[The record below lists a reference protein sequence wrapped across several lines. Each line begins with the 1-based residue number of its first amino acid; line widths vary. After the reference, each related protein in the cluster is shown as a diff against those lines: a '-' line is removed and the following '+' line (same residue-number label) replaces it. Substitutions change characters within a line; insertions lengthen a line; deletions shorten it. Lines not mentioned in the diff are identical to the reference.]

1 MPTYILLTKI
11 SPEAL
16 KEANSFKELSDEV
29 LKKLKDYCPDAKWV
43 ANYAI
48 TGNYDFLDIFEAPN
62 DEVAAKVSYIIR
74 YFAKAETITW
84 NAIPWDNF
92 IKGIE
97 NIK

>member
-11 SPEAL
+11 SSDALKGTKSFKDLSNEVIQRLKNYCPEA
-16 KEANSFKELSDEV
+16 
-29 LKKLKDYCPDAKWV
+29 KWI

-48 TGNYDFLDIFEAPN
+48 TGSYDFLDIFEAPN
-62 DEVAAKVSYIIR
+62 DEIATKVSYIVR
-74 YFAKAETITW
+74 HFGQAETITW
-84 NAIPWDNF
+84 NAISWDEF